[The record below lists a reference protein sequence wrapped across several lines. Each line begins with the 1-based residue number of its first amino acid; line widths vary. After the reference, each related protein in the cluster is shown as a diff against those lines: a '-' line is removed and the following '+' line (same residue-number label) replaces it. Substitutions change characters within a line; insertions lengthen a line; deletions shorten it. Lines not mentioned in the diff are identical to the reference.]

1 MQILHRLTL
10 TELYFSGSN
19 MQVDSVNQAA
29 SEALLTVEIISEG
42 EQQQHQQLQLIKDV
56 DDPSRNGIHNP
67 GRC

>member
-1 MQILHRLTL
+1 MQILHRLT
-10 TELYFSGSN
+10 ELYFSGPN

-42 EQQQHQQLQLIKDV
+42 EQQQQQQLQLTKDV
-56 DDPSRNGIHNP
+56 DDPSRNGMHNP